1 MITPIS
7 YNGGLINDGVDYEAW
22 FLSPVRGLPK
32 LTVHKAKRY
41 GAHPRIGGIGREGRA
56 IALLVRAL
64 AGSED
69 WLRALFNGEDGTP
82 KLLVAA
88 DEDGGNQ
95 RYVKALALG
104 LEQTTQRGVF
114 VAELDVD
121 DEVRWRAVAP
131 TTVNWTVTAS
141 GQTVV
146 ATNGVAGT
154 NDEAYP
160 IIRATPRAYMTG
172 LNPYRLFLAVPWPAD
187 QPATD
192 YPTDITDGA
201 LDTRVST
208 TEFHSATGD
217 DVRVI
222 VDGEEV
228 DFWLDGVNTA
238 TTSIWCNLSWQRAQ
252 AASLAAALGVGP
264 VAAVTVKEDITTWPA
279 TGTMRIGNEVLTYG
293 AKNSATKTFTGIER
307 AARGSAAAAHS
318 VGAAVRWIQ
327 HEIWVEYGSTT
338 LAAKVVDSSRKP
350 MFDLA
355 TSTNTSWNY
364 LSFYEQ
370 SANRAGAWAFTN
382 QQWTRGY
389 GGNQKG
395 TANPYGELGIS
406 DAAENEST
414 KKSLTGYWS
423 LFNPCGM
430 VSANFLSGE
439 RYYGRAEW
447 WSASIQS
454 SVDGSSRTKH
464 YTLPTGTSNAWVAW
478 SQNVSLVDG
487 ARYVYLWLGG
497 YGKNIYPMRVEAS
510 QVTVALDSSKTPSA
524 LILPQQNVYR
534 MAATL
539 TNQTTGAAIQI
550 DFALDVDETLRIDVD
565 KSDAIYEADGSSQFG
580 AIALVGAERH
590 RWLRLAPG
598 ANTLRWDEVGVAEM
612 DVEITFERRY
622 YA

>member
-1 MITPIS
+1 
-7 YNGGLINDGVDYEAW
+7 
-22 FLSPVRGLPK
+22 
-32 LTVHKAKRY
+32 
-41 GAHPRIGGIGREGRA
+41 
-56 IALLVRAL
+56 
-64 AGSED
+64 
-69 WLRALFNGEDGTP
+69 
-82 KLLVAA
+82 
-88 DEDGGNQ
+88 
-95 RYVKALALG
+95 
-104 LEQTTQRGVF
+104 
-114 VAELDVD
+114 
-121 DEVRWRAVAP
+121 
-131 TTVNWTVTAS
+131 
-141 GQTVV
+141 
-146 ATNGVAGT
+146 
-154 NDEAYP
+154 
-160 IIRATPRAYMTG
+160 
-172 LNPYRLFLAVPWPAD
+172 
-187 QPATD
+187 
-192 YPTDITDGA
+192 
-201 LDTRVST
+201 
-208 TEFHSATGD
+208 
-217 DVRVI
+217 
-222 VDGEEV
+222 
-228 DFWLDGVNTA
+228 
-238 TTSIWCNLSWQRAQ
+238 
-252 AASLAAALGVGP
+252 
-264 VAAVTVKEDITTWPA
+264 
-279 TGTMRIGNEVLTYG
+279 
-293 AKNSATKTFTGIER
+293 
-307 AARGSAAAAHS
+307 
-318 VGAAVRWIQ
+318 
-327 HEIWVEYGSTT
+327 VEYGSTT

-539 TNQTTGAAIQI
+539 TNQTTGTAIQI

>member
-382 QQWTRGY
+382 QQWTRGVWRQSEGDGESVWGAGHFGRGREREHEEVADGVLEPVQSVRDGERQLSERRAVLRP
-389 GGNQKG
+389 GGVVEREHPVERGRVVADEALHAADGDEQR
-395 TANPYGELGIS
+395 LGGVVAEREPGGRGAVRVPVAGRLWQEHLS
-406 DAAENEST
+406 DA
-414 KKSLTGYWS
+414 
-423 LFNPCGM
+423 
-430 VSANFLSGE
+430 
-439 RYYGRAEW
+439 
-447 WSASIQS
+447 
-454 SVDGSSRTKH
+454 
-464 YTLPTGTSNAWVAW
+464 
-478 SQNVSLVDG
+478 
-487 ARYVYLWLGG
+487 GG
-497 YGKNIYPMRVEAS
+497 
-510 QVTVALDSSKTPSA
+510 
-524 LILPQQNVYR
+524 
-534 MAATL
+534 
-539 TNQTTGAAIQI
+539 
-550 DFALDVDETLRIDVD
+550 
-565 KSDAIYEADGSSQFG
+565 
-580 AIALVGAERH
+580 
-590 RWLRLAPG
+590 
-598 ANTLRWDEVGVAEM
+598 GVAG
-612 DVEITFERRY
+612 DGG
-622 YA
+622 AGQQ